1 MRDLKVFRQRNNF
14 FMGREGV
21 ITVRDLIKWGKRDV
35 GRVEDLAI
43 EGYVLLAERLRN
55 GKKKKKL
62 KGREK
67 GESQLYNYLFYFFRL
82 REGVCKK
89 DNRITLQGDS
99 KD

>member
-21 ITVRDLIKWGKRDV
+21 ITVRDLIKWGRRDV

-55 GKKKKKL
+55 GNKKN
-62 KGREK
+62 G
-67 GESQLYNYLFYFFRL
+67 
-82 REGVCKK
+82 
-89 DNRITLQGDS
+89 
-99 KD
+99 